1 MSADSRTAIPLASVT
16 IRVEQRQD
24 EGAIAELLIAAF
36 GQAGEARLVQRIRDS
51 ADYLPGLA
59 LVAERERQ
67 ILGHILF
74 SSAQLSN
81 RAVPVRVLAPLAV
94 QPAYQGNGI
103 GSLLVQRGLA
113 AVAAQGPALVTV
125 LGAPEYYRRFGFRP
139 AASWGIEHPFAV
151 PTEAFMAQLV
161 GATGPDAL
169 GSLIGRL
176 SYAAAFDPMIEESI
190 YEDAHG
196 I

>member
-1 MSADSRTAIPLASVT
+1 MSTDSRAAIPLASIAV
-16 IRVEQRQD
+16 RVEQPQD
-24 EGAIAELLIAAF
+24 EGAIAALLVAAF
-36 GQAGEARLVQRIRDS
+36 GQPGEARLVQRLRDS
-51 ADYLPGLA
+51 TDYLPGLA
-59 LVAERERQ
+59 LVAEGDRQ

-74 SSAQLSN
+74 SRAQLSD

-94 QPAYQGNGI
+94 QPAHQGNGI

-125 LGAPEYYRRFGFRP
+125 LGAPDYYRRFGFRP

-151 PTEAFMAQLV
+151 PAEVFMAQLV
-161 GATGPDAL
+161 GAAGPEVL
-169 GSLIGRL
+169 GPLSGRL
-176 SYAAAFDPMIEESI
+176 SYAAAFDPMITESI
-190 YEDAHG
+190 YDDAHG